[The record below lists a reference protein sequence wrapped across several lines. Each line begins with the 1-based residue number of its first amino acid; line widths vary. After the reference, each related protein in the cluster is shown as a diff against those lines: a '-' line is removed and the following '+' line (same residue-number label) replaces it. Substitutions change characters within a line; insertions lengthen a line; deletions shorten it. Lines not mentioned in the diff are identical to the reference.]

1 MPGSSLEAE
10 NRLFVT
16 VTDYNFHYPSWG
28 SVGGQRPREPERAN
42 RSIHQLKCALQES
55 DIIVGEDEF
64 EQEESYRE
72 SVTEESGSTWQELHH
87 SHAVTQLKALLNQ
100 QNSKENEI
108 SQPRRRKILPSK
120 TSEDENSSFPA
131 VFDLVPIINDQS
143 QYIHHLEAEVK
154 FCKEEL
160 SGMKQRIQMV
170 VLENEK
176 LQEDLKSRQSEQRV
190 EQIIMD
196 SSVGDRSTRKWENN
210 HEARGCEMTSPE
222 PEPAGWTSYRFRGT
236 ESLSPDF
243 AQAEPRSGPEPQKKD
258 FLSPGPR
265 PGVGSLTLDPTRSP
279 AHALFAGNHLIKH
292 HPLPPWDEAHELAL
306 NGNPQNSWVT
316 PVDFRKCQDS
326 KLIVTPNALDQ
337 VKSTT
342 SDLEKWQLELERLKL
357 IYEEKNEVLESQVN
371 SLRKDLCESQ
381 KNCEELKGRLRH
393 LESLNSTSNRIGG
406 LCLKCSQHEAVLTQT
421 HTSTHIQTI
430 ERLTKERDDLM
441 SALVGLRKTLSEMQ
455 QMESSAYEQV
465 KQAVLMTEEANFEK
479 TKSLIQCEQLK
490 TELERQKSRFEKELE
505 VQQEKR
511 FSEKE
516 TLRQEMKKEREDLGA
531 TMIALSQNMAQL
543 ETQMEKV
550 TREKLSIA
558 SQLEA
563 AQKQLASHDVD
574 LTEVCGEMRYQLN
587 QTKMKK
593 DEAEKEHREYR
604 TKTLRELEF
613 KDQEIEKLKL
623 ELNESKQRMEQAQ
636 QDGARA
642 RDECIKLTELLGQT
656 EHQLHL
662 TRLEKGS
669 IQQSFSNNA
678 KAQALQAQQRE
689 QELTQ
694 KMQQMEAQH
703 DKAENERYSLLSSQ
717 NAFMAKLK
725 EECCM
730 LAEKLEE
737 ITDKSRCEV
746 SKLNQENKYMTDRLE
761 KLQNRNK
768 ELEDQCVQH
777 GKMHE
782 RMKLRLNQLDRHCE
796 TTAQQLVLLL
806 KKQNELFKERQ
817 NLAEE
822 VQSLKSQVLS
832 QKPRSLREENLQN
845 ARAKEEAKVAHAWGR
860 GSSSP
865 PPGQAPSLLPM
876 FSPGPVPTAASKPK
890 LRAKPPGILRCHPGP
905 SKAAGTP
912 RDI

>member
-1 MPGSSLEAE
+1 MGVGGWTAPPRARCDDACAPLTETSGSWEKVGPLPLTGVLLEPSPHLGRLRARGHRMAKALGDPSLEEALGDTALE
-10 NRLFVT
+10 EALG
-16 VTDYNFHYPSWG
+16 HY
-28 SVGGQRPREPERAN
+28 QRSLRERAN

-196 SSVGDRSTRKWENN
+196 SS
-210 HEARGCEMTSPE
+210 
-222 PEPAGWTSYRFRGT
+222 
-236 ESLSPDF
+236 
-243 AQAEPRSGPEPQKKD
+243 
-258 FLSPGPR
+258 
-265 PGVGSLTLDPTRSP
+265 
-279 AHALFAGNHLIKH
+279 
-292 HPLPPWDEAHELAL
+292 
-306 NGNPQNSWVT
+306 GNPQNSWVT

-822 VQSLKSQVLS
+822 VQSLKSQGDELS
-832 QKPRSLREENLQN
+832 TWKP
-845 ARAKEEAKVAHAWGR
+845 
-860 GSSSP
+860 
-865 PPGQAPSLLPM
+865 
-876 FSPGPVPTAASKPK
+876 FS
-890 LRAKPPGILRCHPGP
+890 
-905 SKAAGTP
+905 
-912 RDI
+912 

>member
-1 MPGSSLEAE
+1 MGVGGWTAPPRARCDDACAPLTETSGSWEKVGPLPLTGVLLEPSPHLGRLRARGHRMAKALGDPSLEEALGDTALE
-10 NRLFVT
+10 EALG
-16 VTDYNFHYPSWG
+16 HY
-28 SVGGQRPREPERAN
+28 QRSLRERAN

-196 SSVGDRSTRKWENN
+196 SS
-210 HEARGCEMTSPE
+210 
-222 PEPAGWTSYRFRGT
+222 
-236 ESLSPDF
+236 
-243 AQAEPRSGPEPQKKD
+243 
-258 FLSPGPR
+258 
-265 PGVGSLTLDPTRSP
+265 
-279 AHALFAGNHLIKH
+279 
-292 HPLPPWDEAHELAL
+292 
-306 NGNPQNSWVT
+306 GNPQNSWVT

-822 VQSLKSQVLS
+822 VQSLKSQL
-832 QKPRSLREENLQN
+832 
-845 ARAKEEAKVAHAWGR
+845 
-860 GSSSP
+860 
-865 PPGQAPSLLPM
+865 
-876 FSPGPVPTAASKPK
+876 
-890 LRAKPPGILRCHPGP
+890 LRAPQPNGRPG
-905 SKAAGTP
+905 
-912 RDI
+912 

>member
-1 MPGSSLEAE
+1 MGVGGWTAPPRARCDDACAPLTETSGSWEKVGPLPLTGVLLEPSPHLGRLRARGHRMAKALGDPSLEEALGDTALE
-10 NRLFVT
+10 EALG
-16 VTDYNFHYPSWG
+16 HY
-28 SVGGQRPREPERAN
+28 QRSLRERAN

-196 SSVGDRSTRKWENN
+196 SS
-210 HEARGCEMTSPE
+210 
-222 PEPAGWTSYRFRGT
+222 
-236 ESLSPDF
+236 
-243 AQAEPRSGPEPQKKD
+243 
-258 FLSPGPR
+258 
-265 PGVGSLTLDPTRSP
+265 
-279 AHALFAGNHLIKH
+279 
-292 HPLPPWDEAHELAL
+292 
-306 NGNPQNSWVT
+306 GNPQNSWVT

-531 TMIALSQNMAQL
+531 T
-543 ETQMEKV
+543 
-550 TREKLSIA
+550 
-558 SQLEA
+558 
-563 AQKQLASHDVD
+563 
-574 LTEVCGEMRYQLN
+574 VCGEMRYQLN

>member
-1 MPGSSLEAE
+1 MGVGGWTAPPRARCDDACAPLTETSGSWEKVGPLPLTGVLLEPSPHLGRLRARGHRMAKALGDPSLEEALGDTALE
-10 NRLFVT
+10 EALG
-16 VTDYNFHYPSWG
+16 HY
-28 SVGGQRPREPERAN
+28 QRSLRERAN

-108 SQPRRRKILPSK
+108 SQPRRRKILPS
-120 TSEDENSSFPA
+120 
-131 VFDLVPIINDQS
+131 
-143 QYIHHLEAEVK
+143 
-154 FCKEEL
+154 EEL

-196 SSVGDRSTRKWENN
+196 SS
-210 HEARGCEMTSPE
+210 
-222 PEPAGWTSYRFRGT
+222 
-236 ESLSPDF
+236 
-243 AQAEPRSGPEPQKKD
+243 
-258 FLSPGPR
+258 
-265 PGVGSLTLDPTRSP
+265 
-279 AHALFAGNHLIKH
+279 
-292 HPLPPWDEAHELAL
+292 
-306 NGNPQNSWVT
+306 GNPQNSWVT

-822 VQSLKSQVLS
+822 VQSLKSQL
-832 QKPRSLREENLQN
+832 
-845 ARAKEEAKVAHAWGR
+845 
-860 GSSSP
+860 
-865 PPGQAPSLLPM
+865 
-876 FSPGPVPTAASKPK
+876 
-890 LRAKPPGILRCHPGP
+890 LRAPQPNGRPG
-905 SKAAGTP
+905 
-912 RDI
+912 

>member
-1 MPGSSLEAE
+1 MSYLSP
-10 NRLFVT
+10 
-16 VTDYNFHYPSWG
+16 
-28 SVGGQRPREPERAN
+28 PERAN

-196 SSVGDRSTRKWENN
+196 SS
-210 HEARGCEMTSPE
+210 
-222 PEPAGWTSYRFRGT
+222 
-236 ESLSPDF
+236 
-243 AQAEPRSGPEPQKKD
+243 
-258 FLSPGPR
+258 
-265 PGVGSLTLDPTRSP
+265 
-279 AHALFAGNHLIKH
+279 
-292 HPLPPWDEAHELAL
+292 
-306 NGNPQNSWVT
+306 GNPQNSWVT

-822 VQSLKSQVLS
+822 VQSLKSQL
-832 QKPRSLREENLQN
+832 
-845 ARAKEEAKVAHAWGR
+845 
-860 GSSSP
+860 
-865 PPGQAPSLLPM
+865 
-876 FSPGPVPTAASKPK
+876 
-890 LRAKPPGILRCHPGP
+890 LRAPQPNGRPG
-905 SKAAGTP
+905 
-912 RDI
+912 

>member
-1 MPGSSLEAE
+1 MDEEHFP
-10 NRLFVT
+10 N
-16 VTDYNFHYPSWG
+16 
-28 SVGGQRPREPERAN
+28 SVQQRPLQERAN

-196 SSVGDRSTRKWENN
+196 SS
-210 HEARGCEMTSPE
+210 
-222 PEPAGWTSYRFRGT
+222 
-236 ESLSPDF
+236 
-243 AQAEPRSGPEPQKKD
+243 
-258 FLSPGPR
+258 
-265 PGVGSLTLDPTRSP
+265 
-279 AHALFAGNHLIKH
+279 
-292 HPLPPWDEAHELAL
+292 
-306 NGNPQNSWVT
+306 GNPQNSWVT

>member
-1 MPGSSLEAE
+1 MGVGGWTAPPRARCDDACAPLTETSGSWEKVGPLPLTGVLLEPSPHLGRLRARGHRMAKALGDPSLEEALGDTALE
-10 NRLFVT
+10 EALG
-16 VTDYNFHYPSWG
+16 HY
-28 SVGGQRPREPERAN
+28 QRSLRERAN

-196 SSVGDRSTRKWENN
+196 SS
-210 HEARGCEMTSPE
+210 
-222 PEPAGWTSYRFRGT
+222 
-236 ESLSPDF
+236 
-243 AQAEPRSGPEPQKKD
+243 
-258 FLSPGPR
+258 
-265 PGVGSLTLDPTRSP
+265 
-279 AHALFAGNHLIKH
+279 
-292 HPLPPWDEAHELAL
+292 
-306 NGNPQNSWVT
+306 GNPQNSWVT